1 MPDNAMNAMDH
12 VISVEA
18 AGTLDGL
25 FRERVKRTPEGV
37 AYRDYNQQHANW
49 RDYTWAQIDHQVARW
64 QAALEKEGLQA
75 GDRVGVM
82 LRNSPEWV
90 IFDQAA
96 LGLGLVVVP
105 LYTQDRPDNVA
116 YIVND
121 SGCKVLLFGTNE
133 QWAAFKDVRDQ
144 LGGLVRI
151 LIVESVVQPIA
162 GAADEPRL
170 KSIEQ
175 WLPDQGAATRHLA
188 RSGDELATIVYTSG
202 TTGKPKGVMLSHNN
216 ILTNAY
222 AALQLLTV
230 RPDDSFLSFLPLSHA
245 FERTCGYY
253 LTIMCGATV
262 SYARGIPQ
270 LGEDL
275 QTLRPTMLISVPR
288 IYERIWGAIRAKLD
302 EGSPLKKKLFM
313 LAVEVGYARFEQAQ
327 GRGSWKPSFLLWQLL
342 NALVASK
349 VLARLGGRMRA
360 AMSGGAALPPDIS
373 RVFIGL
379 GLPVLQGYGL
389 TETSPI
395 ACANGPSDNLPASVG
410 KTLAGVQV
418 KIGENN
424 ALLIKGPNVMLGY
437 WNNEAAT
444 KAMIQPDGW
453 LNSGDTARIDEQGH
467 VFITGRIKEIIVMSN
482 GEKLPP
488 VDMENAIL
496 RDPLFEQV
504 MLLGEAKPYLSVL
517 AVLNADHWKKLAA
530 EKGWKADDPAV
541 MRSKE
546 VESVIIARVGAQ
558 LKEFPGYAQVRRASV
573 SLDQWSMENGLLTPT
588 LKLKRPKVMEK
599 FSAEIDQMYAG
610 H

>member
-151 LIVESVVQPIA
+151 LIVEPVVQPIA

-327 GRGSWKPSFLLWQLL
+327 GRGSWKPSFLLWPLL

-418 KIGENN
+418 KIGANN

>member
-151 LIVESVVQPIA
+151 LIVEPVVQPIA

-188 RSGDELATIVYTSG
+188 RSGDELATVVYTSG

-230 RPDDSFLSFLPLSHA
+230 RSDDSFLSFLPLSHT

-327 GRGSWKPSFLLWQLL
+327 GRGSWKPSFLLWPLL

-418 KIGENN
+418 KIGANN

>member
-1 MPDNAMNAMDH
+1 MSNNLDH
-12 VISVEA
+12 VIAVEA

-25 FRERVKRTPEGV
+25 FRERVKRTPEGI

-49 RDYTWAQIDHQVARW
+49 RDYTWAQINHQVARW
-64 QAALEKEGLQA
+64 QAALEKDGLKA
-75 GDRVGVM
+75 GDRVAVM
-82 LRNSPEWV
+82 MRNSPEWV

-96 LGLGLVVVP
+96 MGLGLVVVP

-116 YIVND
+116 YILND
-121 SGCKVLLFGTNE
+121 SGCKVVLFGTQA
-133 QWAAFKDVRDQ
+133 QWKTFADVRDQ
-144 LGGLVRI
+144 LAGLVRI
-151 LIVESVVQPIA
+151 LIVEPLS
-162 GAADEPRL
+162 GAADDPRL
-170 KSIEQ
+170 QAIDQ
-175 WLPDQGAATRHLA
+175 WLPDNGGETRHVA
-188 RSGDELATIVYTSG
+188 RDGNALATIVYTSG

-222 AALQLLTV
+222 AGLQLLTI
-230 RPDDSFLSFLPLSHA
+230 RPDDSFLSFLPLSHT

-262 SYARGIPQ
+262 TYARGIPQ

-275 QTLRPTMLISVPR
+275 QTVKPTMLISVPR

-313 LAVEVGYARFEQAQ
+313 LAVDVGYARFEQAM
-327 GRGSWKPSFLLWQLL
+327 GRASWKPSFLLWPLL
-342 NALVASK
+342 NKLVASK

-389 TETSPI
+389 TETSPM
-395 ACANGPSDNLPASVG
+395 ACANSPSDNLPASVG
-410 KTLAGVQV
+410 KPMPGVQV
-418 KIGENN
+418 KIGDNN
-424 ALLIKGPNVMLGY
+424 ALLIKGPNIMLGY

-453 LNSGDTARIDEQGH
+453 LNSGDTGRIDEQGH

-504 MLLGEAKPYLSVL
+504 MMLGEAKPYLGLL

-530 EKGWKADDPAV
+530 EKGWKTDDPALLTT
-541 MRSKE
+541 KE
-546 VESVIIARVGAQ
+546 VETAVTARVGAQ
-558 LKEFPGYAQVRRASV
+558 LKEFPGYAQVRRV
-573 SLDQWSMENGLLTPT
+573 SLSLEPWTMENGLLTPT

-599 FSAEIDQMYAG
+599 FVAEIDHMYAG

>member
-1 MPDNAMNAMDH
+1 MANVADH

-25 FRERVKRTPEGV
+25 FRERVKRTPENI
-37 AYRDYNQQHANW
+37 AYRDYNEPHANW

-64 QAALEKEGLQA
+64 QAALTKDGLKA
-75 GDRVGVM
+75 GDRVAMM

-116 YIVND
+116 YILND
-121 SGCKVLLFGTNE
+121 SGCKVLLFGTNA
-133 QWAAFKDVRDQ
+133 QWKTFNEVRDQ

-151 LIVESVVQPIA
+151 LTVEPLE
-162 GAADEPRL
+162 GAADDPRL
-170 KSIEQ
+170 QSIDQ
-175 WLPDQGAATRHLA
+175 WLPDQGAGTQHLA

-216 ILTNAY
+216 ILTNAH
-222 AALQLLTV
+222 AGLQLLTV
-230 RPDDSFLSFLPLSHA
+230 RPDDSFLSFLPLSHT
-245 FERTCGYY
+245 FERTVGYY

-262 SYARGIPQ
+262 TYSRGIPQ

-275 QTLRPTMLISVPR
+275 QSIRPTMLISVPR

-313 LAVEVGYARFEQAQ
+313 LAVDVGYARFEQAQ
-327 GRGSWKPSFLLWQLL
+327 GRGSWKPSFLLWPLL
-342 NALVASK
+342 NKLVASK

-360 AMSGGAALPPDIS
+360 ALSGGAALPPDIS

-379 GLPVLQGYGL
+379 GLPVVQGYGL
-389 TETSPI
+389 TETSPM
-395 ACANGPSDNLPASVG
+395 ACANNPADNLPASVG
-410 KTLAGVQV
+410 KAMPGVQV

-424 ALLIKGPNVMLGY
+424 ALLIKGPNIMLGY

-504 MLLGEAKPYLSVL
+504 MMLGEAKPYLSL
-517 AVLNADHWKKLAA
+517 IAVLNADHWKKLAA
-530 EKGWKADDPAV
+530 EKGWKVDDPGV
-541 MRSKE
+541 MRAKE
-546 VESVIIARVGAQ
+546 VQSAITARVGAQ
-558 LKEFPGYAQVRRASV
+558 LKQFPGYAQVRRVSV
-573 SLDQWSMENGLLTPT
+573 SLDPWTMENGLLTPT

-599 FSAEIDQMYAG
+599 FAAEIDSMYAG

>member
-1 MPDNAMNAMDH
+1 MANVPDH
-12 VISVEA
+12 VIPVET

-25 FRERVKRTPEGV
+25 FRERVKRTPENV
-37 AYRDYNQQHANW
+37 AYRAYNEAHAKW
-49 RDYTWAQIDHQVARW
+49 RDYTWAQMDHQVARW
-64 QAALEKEGLQA
+64 QAALVKDGLKA
-75 GDRVGVM
+75 GDRVALM
-82 LRNSPEWV
+82 LKNSPEWV
-90 IFDQAA
+90 TFDQAA

-116 YIVND
+116 YILND
-121 SGCKVLLFGTNE
+121 SGCKVLLFGTLA
-133 QWAAFKDVRDQ
+133 QWQSFKDVRGE

-151 LIVESVVQPIA
+151 LTVEPII
-162 GAADEPRL
+162 GEADDSRL
-170 KSIEQ
+170 KSVDQ
-175 WLPDQGAATRHLA
+175 WLPDQGDGTRHHE
-188 RSGDELATIVYTSG
+188 RGSDELATIVYTSG
-202 TTGKPKGVMLSHNN
+202 TTGKPKGVMLSHRN
-216 ILTNAY
+216 ILANAY
-222 AALQLLTV
+222 AGLQLLTV
-230 RPDDSFLSFLPLSHA
+230 QPDDSFLSFLPLSHT
-245 FERTCGYY
+245 FERTVGYY
-253 LTIMCGATV
+253 LTIMSGATV
-262 SYARGIPQ
+262 TYSRGIPQ
-270 LGEDL
+270 LAEDL
-275 QTLRPTMLISVPR
+275 QTVRPTMLISVPR

-313 LAVEVGYARFEQAQ
+313 AAVEVGYARFEHQQ
-327 GRGSWKPSFLLWQLL
+327 GRGPWKPSFLMWPVL

-360 AMSGGAALPPDIS
+360 ALSGGAALPTEIS

-389 TETSPI
+389 TETSPMS
-395 ACANGPSDNLPASVG
+395 CANCLVDNLPASVG
-410 KTLAGVQV
+410 KALPGVEV

-424 ALLIKGPNVMLGY
+424 ALLIRGPNIMLGY
-437 WNNEAAT
+437 WNNESAT
-444 KAMIQPDGW
+444 KAMIQADGW

-517 AVLNADHWKKLAA
+517 AVLNAEHWKKLAA
-530 EKGWKADDPAV
+530 EKGWKADDPGV
-541 MRSKE
+541 LRTKD
-546 VESVIIARVGAQ
+546 VESAITARVGAQ

-573 SLDQWSMENGLLTPT
+573 SLDPWSMENGLLTPT

-599 FSAEIDQMYAG
+599 FAAEIDQMYAG

>member
-1 MPDNAMNAMDH
+1 MANVPDH
-12 VISVEA
+12 VIPVEI

-25 FRERVKRTPEGV
+25 FRERVRRTPESV
-37 AYRDYNQQHANW
+37 AYRAYNEPHGNW
-49 RDYTWAQIDHQVARW
+49 RDYTWAQMDHQVARW
-64 QAALEKEGLQA
+64 QAALEKDGLKA
-75 GDRVGVM
+75 GDRVALM
-82 LRNSPEWV
+82 LKNSPEWV

-116 YIVND
+116 YILND
-121 SGCKVLLFGTNE
+121 SGCKVLLFGTCE
-133 QWAAFKDVRDQ
+133 QWASFKDVRGE

-151 LIVESVVQPIA
+151 LTVEPLK
-162 GAADEPRL
+162 GEADDPRL
-170 KSIEQ
+170 KSVDQ
-175 WLPDQGAATRHLA
+175 WLPEQGAGSQHLE
-188 RSGDELATIVYTSG
+188 RGGNELATIVYTSG
-202 TTGKPKGVMLSHNN
+202 TTGKPKGVMLSHHN
-216 ILTNAY
+216 ILSNAY
-222 AALQLLTV
+222 AGLQLLTIQ
-230 RPDDSFLSFLPLSHA
+230 PDDSFLSFLPLSHT
-245 FERTCGYY
+245 FERTVGYY
-253 LTIMCGATV
+253 LTIMSGATV
-262 SYARGIPQ
+262 TYARGIPQ
-270 LGEDL
+270 LSEDL
-275 QTLRPTMLISVPR
+275 QSMRPTVLISVPR

-302 EGSPLKKKLFM
+302 EGPPLKKKLFM
-313 LAVEVGYARFEQAQ
+313 TAVEVGYARFEYQQ
-327 GRGSWKPSFLLWQLL
+327 GRGPWKLSFLLWPIL

-360 AMSGGAALPPDIS
+360 ALSGGAALPADIS

-389 TETSPI
+389 TETSPMS
-395 ACANGPSDNLPASVG
+395 CANRLADNLPASVG
-410 KTLAGVQV
+410 KSLPGVEV

-437 WNNEAAT
+437 WNNEPAT

-517 AVLNADHWKKLAA
+517 AVLNAEHWKKLAA
-530 EKGWKADDPAV
+530 ENGWKADDPAV
-541 MRSKE
+541 LRSKE
-546 VESVIIARVGAQ
+546 VEGAITGRVGAQ

-573 SLDQWSMENGLLTPT
+573 SLEPWSMENGLLTPT

-599 FSAEIDQMYAG
+599 FAVEIDQMYAG